1 MFHSPRW
8 TVLCEYRLLY
18 KLFSI
23 SCVHS
28 GRCRVN
34 VTDVSVCQYAYA
46 MNGDFKYFNKFF
58 NKNVHFNKT
67 PRICG
72 ILRDFLQIFFIFY
85 LEDYSLKLLT
95 KLVALLKLAK

>member
-46 MNGDFKYFNKFF
+46 MNGDFKYFNKF
-58 NKNVHFNKT
+58 
-67 PRICG
+67 
-72 ILRDFLQIFFIFY
+72 
-85 LEDYSLKLLT
+85 LT
-95 KLVALLKLAK
+95 KMFISIKHQEFVEFCEIFCKYFLYSI